1 MDGPEGPPSALQ
13 AWPLPVWPGPAWG
26 AGQNASS
33 RLSLQQGCVVLLWLL
48 PSAALSSRSLFG
60 QDRFVS

>member
-1 MDGPEGPPSALQ
+1 MQMVPATLMPESEEELKSLLMKVKEESEKLG
-13 AWPLPVWPGPAWG
+13 
-26 AGQNASS
+26 
-33 RLSLQQGCVVLLWLL
+33 LSLQQGCVVLLWWL